1 MPTTT
6 RHVTEIRSIRA
17 SFLVFGPL
25 LAREG
30 YAEVYKPKGCD
41 IEKGGRKVDFHIN
54 AMKEIMGEEDIDETD
69 DFVKMETSGL
79 KPGVISITFEKS
91 SVGATETAMMAASLR
106 EGTSLNSTTDYKL
119 KY

>member
-1 MPTTT
+1 MPT
-6 RHVTEIRSIRA
+6 RNVTEIRSIRA

-30 YAEVYKPKGCD
+30 NAEVYKPKGCD
-41 IEKGGRKVDFHIN
+41 IEKGGRKVDFHIQ
-54 AMKEIMGEEDIDETD
+54 AMMGLMETEAGAIHETH
-69 DFVKMETSGL
+69 DFVKMKTSGL
-79 KPGVISITFEKS
+79 KPKAISITFEKS

-106 EGTSLNSTTDYKL
+106 EGTSLSSTAL